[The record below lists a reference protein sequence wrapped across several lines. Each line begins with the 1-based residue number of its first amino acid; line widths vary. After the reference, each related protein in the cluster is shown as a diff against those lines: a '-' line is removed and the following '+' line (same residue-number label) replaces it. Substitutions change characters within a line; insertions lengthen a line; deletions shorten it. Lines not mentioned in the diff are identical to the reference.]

1 MFRGADMIFLLMWPG
16 AVKWALRFTVRDELT
31 MMSVYL
37 DVGRQFL
44 KAGVRVAN
52 RASDA
57 VYVT

>member
-1 MFRGADMIFLLMWPG
+1 MIFLLTWPG